1 MKKSIS
7 GFRSMFKNGF
17 ARATRYAV
25 TYGDKT
31 LFPETVTLPSK
42 TVSTYT
48 HSLFG
53 PTIQYPYRENFND
66 NIVLTFPE
74 DANGNMRMFWEGNMT
89 QTSGGSAFPS
99 NLDTQVANLTISQ
112 LSLNDTEIA
121 KYDVFG
127 AYPLSLVPVN
137 MGYAMVNETTKVQ
150 VMIKYYMYEY
160 HQSGSGGHQIAAP
173 GHFAIT

>member
-1 MKKSIS
+1 MSVS
-7 GFRSMFKNGF
+7 GFRSLFNNGF

-25 TYGDKT
+25 TWDDKT
-31 LFPETVTLPSK
+31 LHPETVTLPSK

-53 PTIQYPYRENFND
+53 PVMQYPYRENFND

-74 DANGNMRMFWEGNMT
+74 DANGNMRMFWEGHMT

-99 NLDTQVANLTISQ
+99 NLDTQIANLKITQ
-112 LSLNDTEIA
+112 LSLSDNPVAT
-121 KYDVFG
+121 YDVYG

-150 VMIKYYMYEY
+150 VMIKYYLYEY